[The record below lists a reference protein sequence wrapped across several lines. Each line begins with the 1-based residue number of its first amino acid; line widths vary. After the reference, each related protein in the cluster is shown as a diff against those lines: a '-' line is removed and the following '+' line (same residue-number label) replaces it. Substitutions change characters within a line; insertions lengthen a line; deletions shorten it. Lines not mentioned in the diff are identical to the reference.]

1 MRSYLFIIFS
11 IIALSSCQLF
21 DREEDTPSFIYI
33 DKIDVQPNGTGN
45 EGPVTSNINDAWVFL
60 NDNNMGNWELP
71 AKVPL
76 YSSGEQNIKIIAG
89 IRINGLEE
97 FRAQYP
103 FLGFHEEEMY
113 LVPGDI
119 ININPVTKYYESTN
133 FVWKENFENVGIS
146 IDSVAGSRTTM
157 KLTSSSSQVIE
168 GVTSGIIS
176 LHDTTDYYKGIS
188 SEIFELPTASQ
199 PVYLELDYKTDM
211 DFIVFL
217 VSHNPNR
224 KLETS
229 VIGLKPT
236 VDDNG
241 NLVQN
246 KVYIDLSFD
255 VSTNYLASGYQIG
268 FSMNLPKGSSSA
280 TFIVDNIKLVHQ

>member
-1 MRSYLFIIFS
+1 MHSNLFIILS
-11 IIALSSCQLF
+11 IIVLSSCQLF

-33 DKIDVQPNGTGN
+33 DKIDVQVNGTGN

-103 FLGFHEEEMY
+103 FLEYYEKKTSLIAGEVIDF
-113 LVPGDI
+113 
-119 ININPVTKYYESTN
+119 NPVVKYYESIN
-133 FVWKENFENVGIS
+133 FVWKENFENIGIS
-146 IDSVAGSRTTM
+146 IDSVSGSLTTM
-157 KLTSSSSQVIE
+157 KLTSNSNQAIE
-168 GVTSGIIS
+168 GATSGIVT
-176 LHDTTDYYKGIS
+176 LVDTIDYYKGIS
-188 SEIFELPTASQ
+188 SETFELPTASK

-211 DFIVFL
+211 DFLVFL
-217 VSHNPNR
+217 ISHNPNR
-224 KLETS
+224 TLETP

-236 VDDNG
+236 IDDNG

-246 KVYIDLSFD
+246 KIYIDLAFD

-268 FSMNLPKGSSSA
+268 ISIKKPTGTSSG
-280 TFIVDNIKLVHQ
+280 TFILDNIKLVHE